1 MSVQRWAH
9 ILEEFEADM
18 KTIDSVLKDQ
28 TTEEMIYT
36 LLMKYDETK
45 AKEII
50 NRIVI
55 KLNS

>member
-1 MSVQRWAH
+1 MAVQRWAS
-9 ILEEFEADM
+9 ILEEFEAEM
-18 KTIDSVLKDQ
+18 KTIDSVIKEQ

-36 LLMKYDETK
+36 LLMKYDDVQ

-50 NRIVI
+50 NRVVI